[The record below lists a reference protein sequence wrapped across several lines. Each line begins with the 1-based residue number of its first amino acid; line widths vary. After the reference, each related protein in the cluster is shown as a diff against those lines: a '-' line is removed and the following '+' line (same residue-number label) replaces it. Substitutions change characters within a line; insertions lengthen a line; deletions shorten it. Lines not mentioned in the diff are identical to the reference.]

1 MELNEARTTAAEY
14 QEMLKEGK
22 GLGQCLWPYL
32 AVVTLNNRITELEAV
47 LRELLRHGEFPG
59 TITRNNLEARRNAL
73 KVLAKGE

>member
-1 MELNEARTTAAEY
+1 MELKLAKDIAVSLSKY
-14 QEMLKEGK
+14 KEDDRSI
-22 GLGQCLWPYL
+22 LGN
-32 AVVTLNNRITELEAV
+32 AVIILDDRITELEAV